1 MKRTPGRV
9 EVGYPVEDDAVQEQ
23 GGRVDLHGAAEKTVE
38 DPNVPGAQEPELTL
52 NFFDYSPKAQRCHA
66 LLFMIISITSPFP

>member
-1 MKRTPGRV
+1 MQLCVAVNKMKRTPGRV

-38 DPNVPGAQEPELTL
+38 DPNVPESQ
-52 NFFDYSPKAQRCHA
+52 NSP
-66 LLFMIISITSPFP
+66 